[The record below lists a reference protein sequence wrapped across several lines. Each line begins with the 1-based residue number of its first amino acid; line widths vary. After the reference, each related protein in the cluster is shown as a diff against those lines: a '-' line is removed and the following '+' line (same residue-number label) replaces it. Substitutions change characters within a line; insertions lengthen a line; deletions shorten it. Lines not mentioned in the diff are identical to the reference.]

1 MIAATPTA
9 LLSRDL
15 RPITGELSPCV
26 FTWEGITFDGASY
39 DPGNQ
44 SQDPVT
50 GGIVAGMGNP
60 VVMLNRD
67 RFPGGVLPREDDVC
81 QIIYGGQVLDLLVAD
96 INVGVANLA
105 VILKTPAQSG

>member
-1 MIAATPTA
+1 MATSPA

-15 RPITGELSPCV
+15 RAITGELSPCV
-26 FTWEGITFDGASY
+26 FVWGVMSFDGASY
-39 DPGNQ
+39 DPGAQ

-67 RFPGGVLPREDDVC
+67 RFPAGVYPREDDECSV
-81 QIIYGGQVLDLLVAD
+81 IYGGETIALRVAT
-96 INVGVANLA
+96 INVGVANLT
-105 VILKTPAQSG
+105 VILKTSAES